1 MITLVLQLAALL
13 WLAMPSL
20 SHAMSRDGAHGAA
33 VPIRASLEV
42 VQQGEWRDLFQTFSM
57 GLQHD
62 SEFRLRI
69 HCARPLV
76 IHCLAIDSQGNVVC
90 LYPPRAYPT
99 RGVVSTVHEP
109 TSVIEL
115 HTVDLESAQR
125 ESGTRQ
131 FQGQY
136 TILIVASEHDLDFKS
151 LATPIAVM
159 SQLHGNIRSPG
170 FHLIQDGVVKKS
182 AYIGLESNR
191 VYGDLHGQLVV
202 GLQRVHGMLLRHA
215 THVITMSYAVL
226 PAGESDPNRS
236 ELRRR
241 LAKSMER
248 SREFMVGGDLV
259 AAIAESRV
267 AVECADQF
275 CSPEIYPFGHTYEL
289 IARCHLGVLL
299 LRSNKYV
306 EAESEFRKCTTIID
320 KLSQIQF
327 GTQVWLFSQVVYGG
341 LSEAVFGRGDR
352 REGEIYY
359 KKARSARDRILQ
371 ANVGDASA
379 IVASVVY
386 AARCEMSR
394 YMSVGRWEEACE
406 ELQHLRCVL
415 LGVTSLKRKYSS
427 RYTALALCDLALQ
440 IGNMH
445 VDVGEYAAAGRE
457 YRDALAV
464 LRLAGDSDELA
475 VEKRLEV
482 LLRLG
487 DVHARVGRF
496 GKAVNAY
503 QSANDIVDGWRR
515 INSRLGRGLIAQIVR
530 RLRAASFGSDSNIQ
544 EYDDEEEGIP
554 ATVAV
559 AGNGKMWLLEWA
571 RWASK
576 SEPEKAI
583 EVVNVVER
591 DVLGTG
597 RRRTAPAF
605 VLVVKSILVRIEVAR
620 VQREESRVLQLV
632 QTLVEESQSEEAQ
645 HPMCRTEVCSGL
657 FAGAEALAEV
667 GCYREALR
675 VWRCASSF
683 EADWETRLPAHK
695 VRSAITTYIS
705 CSSRLKYQWEMS
717 EEWMSE
723 IVFKKERLRDTAL
736 SFGDGDIVSSA
747 HAQAE
752 VSWAM
757 LAGMRYGNVPDSQ
770 LYEALAS
777 RKGSGVQAVQFRSSQ
792 LRHQQGMVTELRD
805 LLDRLE
811 FYELNTHRLL
821 FRTRPAGL
829 DVAGRIE
836 RPVREGKEKRS
847 LERESWTELRR
858 QLDDRQAFVD
868 FYYVPEAITGTAQ
881 YHVFIVQKDRPLIH
895 AELGDGAV
903 INDAIERW
911 QEAMDD
917 PEAERQWARVLY
929 ERIWKPVSVA
939 LGPSIDTLFVS
950 PDERLSELPWAALPI
965 APDDAVLLERYA
977 VATVPY
983 GDYLRQQ
990 LVERREKA
998 ERETG
1003 GPWLLVGDV
1012 DFNRAADDRQG
1023 DTRTLAGHRR
1033 WDPLPYTRWEIR
1045 RIGDLV
1051 EPQAV
1056 RQLAGAEA
1064 TPENVLAGLTD
1075 AQYVHIAT
1083 HGFFADDELRKAL
1096 GYGESLELEDVRRK
1110 LEKVRLQLPFA
1121 LSGLVLAG
1129 ANRPVP
1135 MAADGTPLGD
1145 GGLLTASSIASL
1157 DLDHVEL
1164 VVLSACET
1172 ARGTLLVGEGA
1183 FALPRAFQV
1192 AGARNV
1198 VATYWEVDD
1207 QASAALM
1214 NLFYHYLIVEN
1225 ESPLQALRRA
1235 QLRLRDTPQ
1244 PLAELATLRGPNLR
1258 EGAKP
1263 LETTHSSAAAPTRR
1277 PTRLWAGYGLFG
1289 VGR

>member
-1 MITLVLQLAALL
+1 MVKVAA
-13 WLAMPSL
+13 SE
-20 SHAMSRDGAHGAA
+20 SSRD
-33 VPIRASLEV
+33 LEQV
-42 VQQGEWRDLFQTFSM
+42 RRHVDSVRELIGHRFSQR
-57 GLQHD
+57 GFAKTALCSCVFD
-62 SEFRLRI
+62 
-69 HCARPLV
+69 CARTLM
-76 IHCLAIDSQGNVVC
+76 
-90 LYPPRAYPT
+90 T
-99 RGVVSTVHEP
+99 
-109 TSVIEL
+109 
-115 HTVDLESAQR
+115 
-125 ESGTRQ
+125 
-131 FQGQY
+131 
-136 TILIVASEHDLDFKS
+136 
-151 LATPIAVM
+151 
-159 SQLHGNIRSPG
+159 
-170 FHLIQDGVVKKS
+170 
-182 AYIGLESNR
+182 
-191 VYGDLHGQLVV
+191 
-202 GLQRVHGMLLRHA
+202 
-215 THVITMSYAVL
+215 
-226 PAGESDPNRS
+226 
-236 ELRRR
+236 
-241 LAKSMER
+241 
-248 SREFMVGGDLV
+248 
-259 AAIAESRV
+259 
-267 AVECADQF
+267 
-275 CSPEIYPFGHTYEL
+275 
-289 IARCHLGVLL
+289 
-299 LRSNKYV
+299 
-306 EAESEFRKCTTIID
+306 
-320 KLSQIQF
+320 
-327 GTQVWLFSQVVYGG
+327 
-341 LSEAVFGRGDR
+341 
-352 REGEIYY
+352 
-359 KKARSARDRILQ
+359 
-371 ANVGDASA
+371 
-379 IVASVVY
+379 
-386 AARCEMSR
+386 
-394 YMSVGRWEEACE
+394 
-406 ELQHLRCVL
+406 
-415 LGVTSLKRKYSS
+415 
-427 RYTALALCDLALQ
+427 
-440 IGNMH
+440 
-445 VDVGEYAAAGRE
+445 
-457 YRDALAV
+457 
-464 LRLAGDSDELA
+464 
-475 VEKRLEV
+475 
-482 LLRLG
+482 LG
-487 DVHARVGRF
+487 D
-496 GKAVNAY
+496 Y
-503 QSANDIVDGWRR
+503 
-515 INSRLGRGLIAQIVR
+515 
-530 RLRAASFGSDSNIQ
+530 
-544 EYDDEEEGIP
+544 E
-554 ATVAV
+554 
-559 AGNGKMWLLEWA
+559 
-571 RWASK
+571 
-576 SEPEKAI
+576 
-583 EVVNVVER
+583 
-591 DVLGTG
+591 
-597 RRRTAPAF
+597 
-605 VLVVKSILVRIEVAR
+605 
-620 VQREESRVLQLV
+620 
-632 QTLVEESQSEEAQ
+632 
-645 HPMCRTEVCSGL
+645 
-657 FAGAEALAEV
+657 
-667 GCYREALR
+667 EALR
-675 VWRCASSF
+675 VWRDAAECDSGWINSLGVRRARFAMATYLQSSVVLGRQWAPPKGWVGFLLESNRHASVAVATSG
-683 EADWETRLPAHK
+683 
-695 VRSAITTYIS
+695 
-705 CSSRLKYQWEMS
+705 
-717 EEWMSE
+717 
-723 IVFKKERLRDTAL
+723 
-736 SFGDGDIVSSA
+736 FGDA
-747 HAQAE
+747 FE
-752 VSWAM
+752 VLKGHRGVPLIM
-757 LAGMRYGNVPDSQ
+757 LAGKELSSVPGALIYEVLAAEKGMGTQVYRVREAQVSSSDRNVLQ
-770 LYEALAS
+770 EAKKLADELMWD
-777 RKGSGVQAVQFRSSQ
+777 RSES
-792 LRHQQGMVTELRD
+792 
-805 LLDRLE
+805 
-811 FYELNTHRLL
+811 HRLL

-895 AELGDGAV
+895 VELGDGAV

-1263 LETTHSSAAAPTRR
+1263 LETTHGSAAAPTRR